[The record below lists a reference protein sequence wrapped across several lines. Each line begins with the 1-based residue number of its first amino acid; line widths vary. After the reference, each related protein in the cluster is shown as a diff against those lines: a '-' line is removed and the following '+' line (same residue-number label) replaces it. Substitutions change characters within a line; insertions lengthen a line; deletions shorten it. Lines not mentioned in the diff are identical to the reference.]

1 MRKTPLRLGAVL
13 VAVMPLACGGAPPPE
28 PASPKPTQAAS
39 PTQVAAAP
47 VQVAQAPQVDLS
59 PVPEPEGVVGLA
71 RWRSP
76 DATLRSIAK
85 TAGLPET
92 LVTSQSETVV
102 TEILRETM
110 HGVVNEEQL
119 APVIAT
125 DAPVDAVA
133 ALDPSP
139 NKRDGFGAIAIGL
152 RSLERAKE
160 AAAASGPVVEVAPGV
175 FRIGEKRHSQGAC
188 VIAAS
193 AGPVPARL
201 VCGPRDRDVMA
212 LTPYLTRTLSTVPAG
227 PTDVHAELR
236 VAPIDQR
243 FGALARQ
250 VLAGAPMYAQSELS
264 IGEPKFDRT
273 LMEAASALAD
283 ETSDLL
289 GDIDKIG
296 MDFSL
301 SPTAGLTMSGSL
313 SLRRTKSWIAQG
325 IAERPTKTGAPPMF
339 WRLPKDSEMAVFAG
353 GSDPARYSNILRTLR
368 TLLDGVLTKENI
380 GTPADRRALAEL
392 IAMPLQKT
400 TSSVQASGHTDDTK
414 SKAKEAAQQKIDAML
429 DSYVGWHLT
438 GVDEAPAATVKYLKD
453 FVAVYNR
460 RSLLQPLRDELGDD
474 AKFLPTVKTVP
485 PPAQLGAGALDVE
498 IKVSNIPADEFDK
511 AFGGSGAK
519 GKTLSVAVHMLV
531 MGDGGTTWI
540 AIGTNRDSLVKRL
553 LSVKN
558 GAPESATLATRSGLE
573 PLKSTAPWTGGFFTI
588 AAVTASLKSSME
600 MMPAGGS
607 EAREMADAL
616 SKMPNGGL
624 TPMILTGTVSS
635 GSPVVSQTSFNV
647 PRGTMEDIAAMVM
660 SFVQSH

>member
-28 PASPKPTQAAS
+28 PESPHPAAAAPGTQA
-39 PTQVAAAP
+39 VAASP
-47 VQVAQAPQVDLS
+47 VQVAQSIDLS
-59 PVPEPEGVVGLA
+59 PVPEPEGIVGLA
-71 RWRSP
+71 RWRNP

-85 TAGLPET
+85 TAGLPEV
-92 LVTSQSETVV
+92 LVTSQSETVIV
-102 TEILRETM
+102 EILRETM

-212 LTPYLTRTLSTVPAG
+212 LAPYLTRTLSTVPAG

-289 GDIDKIG
+289 GDLDKIG

-301 SPTAGLTMSGSL
+301 SPSAGLTMSGSL
-313 SLRRTKSWIAQG
+313 SLRRNKSWIAQS
-325 IAERPTKTGAPPMF
+325 IAGRPTKTGAPAMF
-339 WRLPKDSEMAVFAG
+339 WRLP
-353 GSDPARYSNILRTLR
+353 
-368 TLLDGVLTKENI
+368 
-380 GTPADRRALAEL
+380 
-392 IAMPLQKT
+392 
-400 TSSVQASGHTDDTK
+400 
-414 SKAKEAAQQKIDAML
+414 
-429 DSYVGWHLT
+429 
-438 GVDEAPAATVKYLKD
+438 
-453 FVAVYNR
+453 
-460 RSLLQPLRDELGDD
+460 
-474 AKFLPTVKTVP
+474 
-485 PPAQLGAGALDVE
+485 
-498 IKVSNIPADEFDK
+498 
-511 AFGGSGAK
+511 
-519 GKTLSVAVHMLV
+519 
-531 MGDGGTTWI
+531 
-540 AIGTNRDSLVKRL
+540 
-553 LSVKN
+553 
-558 GAPESATLATRSGLE
+558 
-573 PLKSTAPWTGGFFTI
+573 
-588 AAVTASLKSSME
+588 
-600 MMPAGGS
+600 
-607 EAREMADAL
+607 
-616 SKMPNGGL
+616 
-624 TPMILTGTVSS
+624 
-635 GSPVVSQTSFNV
+635 
-647 PRGTMEDIAAMVM
+647 
-660 SFVQSH
+660 